1 MNTPNTG
8 NLLPTQDEHHIPENE
23 RQPAIV
29 RLNDGAAQATPSYPV
44 LRTAGG
50 ITVAVLANP
59 DGDDA
64 EPDHEPWREIAQQ
77 HGQPGADE
85 RAIRLAHA
93 IHNHNK
99 PDAVILFGSR
109 ATGDYDE
116 QTSDIDIMVISEKKE
131 IDHEHAS
138 KLVTQLYD
146 HAPHLELIELTNA
159 AFDRES
165 QYRNTSPTEA
175 LLKGLLICSQPERWQ
190 SIYQNPDMER
200 HPNYNWSQ
208 YKYLATMSKFA
219 TKGLHTGIDG
229 KVRGPAGMVR
239 DIIELHLAEAVA
251 NGTEQEWRNKSV
263 RANAHA
269 SMRYTLMTAIA
280 AAGQLPKK
288 EGNIEH
294 LLQQLEIAVPDLP
307 VKPRLTPEQ
316 YRDSEQWSDQ
326 QVQELAKEAIADITE
341 IRKLATKVYRRTKR
355 NSSNI

>member
-1 MNTPNTG
+1 MNTPNAG
-8 NLLPTQDEHHIPENE
+8 NLLPTQHEHHITENE

-29 RLNDGAAQATPSYPV
+29 RLNDGAAQATPGYPV

-50 ITVAVLANP
+50 ITIAVLANP
-59 DGDDA
+59 DGEDA

-109 ATGDYDE
+109 ATGEYDE
-116 QTSDIDIMVISEKKE
+116 ETSDIDIMLISDQEK

-146 HAPHLELIELTNA
+146 HAPHLELIKYTNE
-159 AFDRES
+159 AFNQAS
-165 QYRNTSPTEA
+165 QYHNTSPTEA
-175 LLKGLLICSQPERWQ
+175 LLKGLLICSQPARWK
-190 SIYQNPDMER
+190 SIYQNPDMAR

-208 YKYLATMSKFA
+208 YRYLATMSKLA
-219 TKGLHTGIDG
+219 TDGLRTGIEG

-239 DIIELHLAEAVA
+239 DIVELNLAEAVA

-269 SMRYTLMTAIA
+269 TMRYTLMTAIA
-280 AAGQLPKK
+280 AAGQLPKQ

-294 LLQQLEIAVPDLP
+294 LLQQLETAVPDLP

-326 QVQELAKEAIADITE
+326 QVQELAQEAIADITE

-355 NSSNI
+355 NTSKI